1 MARRLELDELVP
13 SKWNHSMIPAIRY
26 PCFFTTPLWC
36 TRIFCYIKF
45 LLQIHSSK
53 SISCL
58 LSFSLHLVRDS
69 SFPTCKWSLS
79 SAFPRYSREVSW
91 TRGTREGIKQPL
103 SLLPYDLLLSYLPEQ
118 QWIEKG
124 LFGYWGQNFALNEIP
139 YDQDQKGI
147 QLKESTPLKL

>member
-1 MARRLELDELVP
+1 MP
-13 SKWNHSMIPAIRY
+13 SQDTQEKY
-26 PCFFTTPLWC
+26 PGLGVQE
-36 TRIFCYIKF
+36 KG
-45 LLQIHSSK
+45 SSN
-53 SISCL
+53 
-58 LSFSLHLVRDS
+58 
-69 SFPTCKWSLS
+69 
-79 SAFPRYSREVSW
+79 
-91 TRGTREGIKQPL
+91 QL